1 MIRKVFLPVFIVV
14 LIMSAALAQTA
25 TPDPALPTPQAV
37 TPAVPFQATT
47 APATVVPSADDARLA
62 SCAAPNL
69 PNFMPYTVRYG
80 DYLLA
85 DLLVGSTTVTPT
97 QLAALNCLD
106 DSYTLPVGTTLW
118 LPGDAFAV
126 SSGLMSPTSPE
137 TEVAE
142 PAIIEFAPSVTSLLN
157 DQDVTLSWESEGEN
171 AYLYLCPSIGET
183 PCNRPHTAQP
193 VPLVGSITI
202 DHFWRQGLV
211 VFRLE
216 VVGSEGEPTTE
227 NVTLNVSCAQ
237 QWLGSAGSQ
246 LCPEDPARTVTAVWQ
261 PFEGGV
267 MLWFSDTRQI
277 YVMTNADGRVHVFQD
292 TFVEGMPDP
301 DAVAPEGLLTPIRG
315 FGLVWESLGG
325 AEGSGL
331 GWAMA
336 QEIGFDSARQPA
348 GRTSYTTYIQGP
360 GATVY
365 AITEIPGMDM
375 GYWAQVAG

>member
-1 MIRKVFLPVFIVV
+1 MKVCLSFLMFV
-14 LIMSAALAQTA
+14 LIASAAFAQSA
-25 TPDPALPTPQAV
+25 TPEPATPQV
-37 TPAVPFQATT
+37 ITPAVPFQATP
-47 APATVVPSADDARLA
+47 ALATVVPSADDARLA

-69 PNFMPYTVRYG
+69 PNFSPYTLREG

-85 DLLVGSTTVTPT
+85 DLLVGSTTVTPI

-106 DSYTLPVGTTLW
+106 DSYTLPAGATIW

-126 SSGLMSPTSPE
+126 SAGSIPTTPNAE
-137 TEVAE
+137 AAE
-142 PAIIEFAPSVTSLLN
+142 PAIIQFEASATSLLN
-157 DQDVTLSWESEGEN
+157 DQDVTLSWETEGAN

-183 PCNRPHTAQP
+183 PCNRPTTAQP

-216 VVGSEGEPTTE
+216 VVGSEGESVTE
-227 NVTLNVSCAQ
+227 NLTLNVSCAQ
-237 QWLGSAGSQ
+237 QWLGDAGGQ
-246 LCPEDPARTVTAVWQ
+246 LCPENPPRTVTAVWQ
-261 PFEGGV
+261 PFEHGV

-277 YVMTNADGRVHVFQD
+277 YVMTNGDGRVRVFQD

-301 DAVAPEGLLTPIRG
+301 DAVAPQGLLTPIRG
-315 FGLVWESLGG
+315 FGLIWQALGG

-360 GATVY
+360 GETVY
-365 AITEIPGMDM
+365 AITEVPGMDM